1 MVVLPP
7 GARTRAL
14 AVCTRGIGGARCWWG
29 WWVLVIGAV
38 PVVGVG
44 EVGGEV
50 TWSRTTHE
58 LSNFV
63 DAGVLG
69 GSPHGA
75 AEGRVLGAFEP
86 QSNSVSI
93 RKVGAATLVGRR

>member
-44 EVGGEV
+44 EVGGGAV
-50 TWSRTTHE
+50 SWSCVCGCRCCWASCCRGCTSEIEDGQVRT
-58 LSNFV
+58 
-63 DAGVLG
+63 
-69 GSPHGA
+69 
-75 AEGRVLGAFEP
+75 
-86 QSNSVSI
+86 
-93 RKVGAATLVGRR
+93 

>member
-1 MVVLPP
+1 MNVVCVS
-7 GARTRAL
+7 GKI
-14 AVCTRGIGGARCWWG
+14 VSK
-29 WWVLVIGAV
+29 WVSLVTNG
-38 PVVGVG
+38 PRVG

>member
-1 MVVLPP
+1 MMMNVVCVS
-7 GARTRAL
+7 GEI
-14 AVCTRGIGGARCWWG
+14 VSK
-29 WWVLVIGAV
+29 WVSIVTNGPRL
-38 PVVGVG
+38 G

-63 DAGVLG
+63 DVGVLG

-86 QSNSVSI
+86 QSDSVPI
-93 RKVGAATLVGRR
+93 RRVGAASMVSRPPIFP